1 MDKHIHY
8 HLENSDYV
16 SGNNKKPPGPPG
28 PTGPKGSTGVRGA
41 TGIQGA
47 TGIYG
52 ATGIQGATG
61 PRGVFIENHSIS
73 SISTTSLNFGE
84 WSFVQS
90 SITDLFMYN
99 RTTTSSL
106 SFNYLIYLLNQAQ
119 QQQHN

>member
-1 MDKHIHY
+1 MEKHIHY
-8 HLENSDYV
+8 HLENNDHIL
-16 SGNNKKPPGPPG
+16 GNKKKPTGPTG

-61 PRGVFIENHSIS
+61 PTGAFIQNQTIS
-73 SISTTSLNFGE
+73 SISTTSLNFGQ

-90 SITDLFMYN
+90 SISDLVMYN
-99 RTTTSSL
+99 RTTTSSI
-106 SFNYLIYLLNQAQ
+106 SFNYLISLLP
-119 QQQHN
+119 H